1 MYEVLLGIAIALI
14 TGGYYFVKFL
24 FDLNADRNQLK
35 KDVIELKKTVVKQSE
50 QAILFSNSINSNLQ
64 DAIICILGKKQG
76 GQDE

>member
-1 MYEVLLGIAIALI
+1 MFFVCFDSIFLLVRCVCG
-14 TGGYYFVKFL
+14 KRNN
-24 FDLNADRNQLK
+24 LNADRNQLK

-64 DAIICILGKKQG
+64 DAIIRILGKKQG